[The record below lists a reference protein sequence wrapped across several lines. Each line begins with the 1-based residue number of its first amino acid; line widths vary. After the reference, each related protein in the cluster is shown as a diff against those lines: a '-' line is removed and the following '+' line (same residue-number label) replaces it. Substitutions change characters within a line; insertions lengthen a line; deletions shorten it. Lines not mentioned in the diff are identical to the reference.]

1 MKIQITY
8 CGEWNYLPQAS
19 SLQASIKKKYG
30 ITANLTESMGG
41 VFFVD
46 IDNQRVYNNQETY
59 RFPEDAEIFA
69 AIERLKT

>member
-8 CGEWNYLPQAS
+8 CADRNYLPQAS
-19 SLQASIKKKYG
+19 SLPAPIKEKYPT
-30 ITANLTESMGG
+30 TAHLKETMGG

-46 IDNQRVYNNQETY
+46 IDNERVYNNQETY

-69 AIERLKT
+69 AIDKLKT

>member
-1 MKIQITY
+1 MNIQITY

-19 SLQASIKKKYG
+19 SLQASIKEKYG
-30 ITANLTESMGG
+30 ITAKLVESMGG

-69 AIERLKT
+69 SIDKLKQ